1 MNNMVRDLQV
11 FKEPIYVTRPLLPD
25 LNKFVER
32 ISEIWDTKWLTNAGQ
47 QHNTL
52 EERLRKVL
60 GVPYLSLLNNGTIAL
75 MVACKCL
82 GISGEVITTPFT
94 FAATIHAL
102 NWSGLKPV
110 FCDIN
115 EESMTLDT
123 SKIEAAITPE
133 TSAIM
138 AVHVYGIPCD
148 VEKIQ
153 DIADKYK
160 LKVIYDAAHAFQTE
174 INGVGIGNFGDITMY
189 SFHATK
195 LFHTA
200 EGGALTF
207 KTNELKTKADLL
219 KNFGI
224 KDEETV
230 LMPGINGKMNEIQAA
245 MGHAVLDIVET
256 EREKRKVIFDTYIRC
271 LKDVEGV
278 KLMKI
283 NDNVKNSY
291 QYFVIRIDK
300 KEFGYSRDYVY
311 ENLKK
316 YNVFARKYFYPLCS
330 NYDCYRYLPSADPD
344 NLPIANKTSKEVLS
358 LPFYGEL
365 TINDIENICNII
377 KDMHT

>member
-1 MNNMVRDLQV
+1 M
-11 FKEPIYVTRPLLPD
+11 
-25 LNKFVER
+25 
-32 ISEIWDTKWLTNAGQ
+32 
-47 QHNTL
+47 
-52 EERLRKVL
+52 
-60 GVPYLSLLNNGTIAL
+60 
-75 MVACKCL
+75 
-82 GISGEVITTPFT
+82 
-94 FAATIHAL
+94 
-102 NWSGLKPV
+102 
-110 FCDIN
+110 
-115 EESMTLDT
+115 DT

-245 MGHAVLDIVET
+245 MGHAVLDIIET

-300 KEFGYSRDYVY
+300 KEFGYS
-311 ENLKK
+311 
-316 YNVFARKYFYPLCS
+316 
-330 NYDCYRYLPSADPD
+330 
-344 NLPIANKTSKEVLS
+344 
-358 LPFYGEL
+358 
-365 TINDIENICNII
+365 
-377 KDMHT
+377 

>member
-1 MNNMVRDLQV
+1 
-11 FKEPIYVTRPLLPD
+11 
-25 LNKFVER
+25 
-32 ISEIWDTKWLTNAGQ
+32 
-47 QHNTL
+47 
-52 EERLRKVL
+52 
-60 GVPYLSLLNNGTIAL
+60 
-75 MVACKCL
+75 
-82 GISGEVITTPFT
+82 
-94 FAATIHAL
+94 
-102 NWSGLKPV
+102 
-110 FCDIN
+110 
-115 EESMTLDT
+115 MTLDT

-245 MGHAVLDIVET
+245 MGHAVLDIIET
-256 EREKRKVIFDTYIRC
+256 EREKRAFFDIYRC

-278 KLMKI
+278 KLMKTNI
-283 NDNVKNSY
+283 MLKTN

-300 KEFGYSRDYVY
+300 KEFGYSR
-311 ENLKK
+311 
-316 YNVFARKYFYPLCS
+316 LC
-330 NYDCYRYLPSADPD
+330 L
-344 NLPIANKTSKEVLS
+344 
-358 LPFYGEL
+358 
-365 TINDIENICNII
+365 
-377 KDMHT
+377 

>member
-1 MNNMVRDLQV
+1 MIGMAKNLKV
-11 FKEPIYVTRPLLPD
+11 FREPIYVTKPLLPD
-25 LNKFVER
+25 LNEFIER
-32 ISEIWDTKWLTNAGQ
+32 ICKIWDTKWLTNAGQ

-52 EERLRKVL
+52 EERLREAL
-60 GVPYLSLLNNGTIAL
+60 GVPYLSLFNNGTVAL
-75 MVACKCL
+75 MVACKSL

-94 FAATIHAL
+94 FAATTHVL

-115 EESMTLDT
+115 SESMTLDA

-138 AVHVYGIPCD
+138 AVHVYGIPCE
-148 VEKIQ
+148 VVKIQ
-153 DIADKYK
+153 EIADKYK

-174 INGVGIGNFGDITMY
+174 INGVGIGKFGDITMY

-200 EGGALTF
+200 EGGALAFGT
-207 KTNELKTKADLL
+207 KELKTEADLL

-224 KDEETV
+224 KNEEAV

-245 MGHAVLDIVET
+245 LGHAILDIIEK
-256 EREKRKVIFDTYIRC
+256 ERKKRKAIFEAYSSC
-271 LKDVEGV
+271 LKDVSGIR
-278 KLMKI
+278 LMKM
-283 NDNVKNSY
+283 NDNVRNSY
-291 QYFVIRIDK
+291 QYFVIRIDED
-300 KEFGYSRDYVY
+300 EFGRSRDYVY

-330 NYDCYRYLPSADPD
+330 NYDCYRHLPSADPD
-344 NLPIANKTSKEVLS
+344 NLPVANKISKEVLS

-365 TINDIENICNII
+365 TTDDIEDICKII
-377 KDMHT
+377 RDMHT